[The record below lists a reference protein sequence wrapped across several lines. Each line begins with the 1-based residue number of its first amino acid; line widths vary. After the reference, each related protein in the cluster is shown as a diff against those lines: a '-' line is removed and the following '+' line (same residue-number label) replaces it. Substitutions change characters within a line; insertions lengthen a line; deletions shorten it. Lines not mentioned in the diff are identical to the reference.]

1 MTGAGAGR
9 SSSVPQ
15 ECSVFWV
22 LGAFS
27 TESSS
32 AEFGVLTSRVGL
44 TPQLAVGCS
53 WDGGGDS
60 WPRLCRG
67 PTGHVDRWRSACREI
82 GAGVPV
88 ARWGW
93 EASAAA
99 FCADVQLKETHLS
112 RHFRSDVLLWEV
124 DSGLLLQELLH
135 VLTTVLLP
143 SRARRGLML
152 SMLRH

>member
-1 MTGAGAGR
+1 MA
-9 SSSVPQ
+9 
-15 ECSVFWV
+15 W
-22 LGAFS
+22 
-27 TESSS
+27 
-32 AEFGVLTSRVGL
+32 
-44 TPQLAVGCS
+44 
-53 WDGGGDS
+53 
-60 WPRLCRG
+60 
-67 PTGHVDRWRSACREI
+67 
-82 GAGVPV
+82 
-88 ARWGW
+88 WGW

-135 VLTTVLLP
+135 VLTAVLLP